1 MRRAMQVLNG
11 LGPQESEV
19 VYEFPYD
26 HPYFGQ
32 IFLAGVLSVTGY
44 PHFLLPS
51 LDTSSNTVKILY
63 EMPRI
68 VMGALAIIDTFLV
81 FKIGEIRY
89 SRRIGFISSVIF
101 AVMPVTWFLRM
112 VVLESIMLPFLL
124 SSILL
129 LLNRNKPESVRVQ
142 SRPRPQVK
150 MDKKNLC
157 LIVSSGILFGL
168 ASFTKESAVTLI
180 PLLGYLLYLKLKQGH
195 PNRLKIVAM
204 WVLPVVI
211 LSSIWPLYTV
221 ATNQFGNW
229 LDGVLYQAE
238 REERGLD
245 SPLLALIQID
255 PIFTVLSIA
264 AVVFAIFNV
273 IVLKNRDLFF
283 FFWSVPYF
291 LFLFLVGG
299 AVKYFHFVILVPVLS
314 IEIALF
320 IIFISKLLSRKKLVL
335 NPLFILTGIA
345 VVGFISTLL
354 MISND
359 LTSTYFNMYSSILNA
374 LPQGKDHIDIV
385 TMIGKHWAR
394 SFYWIPKY
402 IFGQDIGFKVIDP
415 VLYPQYTT
423 KSERVLLI
431 LDKSLISQLKSK
443 EKKEDYINQ
452 IKPIYRNSTLLQSFT
467 ENWTQPYYPSYYPFT
482 SIDSILGK
490 IGRLDIRSNY

>member
-1 MRRAMQVLNG
+1 MRRTMQVLNG
-11 LGPQESEV
+11 LGPQETEA

-32 IFLAGVLSVTGY
+32 LFLAGVLSITGY
-44 PHFLLPS
+44 PHFLFPQ
-51 LDTSSNTVKILY
+51 LDISANSVRMLY
-63 EMPRI
+63 ELPRLI
-68 VMGALAIIDTFLV
+68 MGILAVIDTFLV

-89 SRRIGFISSVIF
+89 GRRIGFISSVIF

-129 LLNRNKPESVRVQ
+129 LLHKSKVDSSSAQPH
-142 SRPRPQVK
+142 PQDK
-150 MDKKNLC
+150 TDKKSLVVIM
-157 LIVSSGILFGL
+157 LSGILFGL

-180 PLLGYLLYLKLKQGH
+180 PLLGYLLYLKVKQTQT
-195 PNRLKIVAM
+195 NRLKIVAI

-211 LSSIWPLYTV
+211 LSSIWPLYSM
-221 ATNQFGNW
+221 AINQFGNW
-229 LDGVLYQAE
+229 FDGVLYQVQ

-245 SPLLALIQID
+245 DPLIALIQID
-255 PIFTVLSIA
+255 PIFSVLSIA
-264 AVVFAIFNV
+264 AVIFALIKVVVF
-273 IVLKNRDLFF
+273 KNKDLFF

-291 LFLFLVGG
+291 LFLFLIGG
-299 AVKYFHFVILVPVLS
+299 AVKYFHFTILVPVLI

-320 IIFISKLLSRKKLVL
+320 IVFISKQSRKKVIL
-335 NPLFILTGIA
+335 NPLFIMAGIA
-345 VVGFISTLL
+345 IVGFISTLL

-359 LTSTYFNMYSSILNA
+359 LTSTFFNMYSSILHA
-374 LPQGKDHIDIV
+374 LPQGASNSDIV

-423 KSERVLLI
+423 KSDKVLLI
-431 LDKSLISQLKSK
+431 LDKSVISQLKSK
-443 EKKEDYINQ
+443 EKNEDYINQ
-452 IKPIYRNSTLLQSFT
+452 IRPIYRNSTLFQSIT
-467 ENWTQPYYPSYYPFT
+467 ENWTQPYYPEYYPFT
-482 SIDSILGK
+482 SIDSLLGK
-490 IGRLDIRSNY
+490 IGRLDIRSNYK